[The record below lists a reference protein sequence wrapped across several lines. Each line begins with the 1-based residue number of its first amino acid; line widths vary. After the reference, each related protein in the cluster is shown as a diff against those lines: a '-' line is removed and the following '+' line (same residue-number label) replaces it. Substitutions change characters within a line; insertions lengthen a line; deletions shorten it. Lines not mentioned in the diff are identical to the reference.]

1 MRCYNTEAADRWA
14 SEQDDIEAM
23 EERRQERLNDKIDA
37 KDKTVL
43 EFLSDYFIDAISDEN
58 AEEKHEALK
67 RIFIQ
72 AYLNDPMDNDCQTIL
87 SIEKLDD
94 LMGSELDD

>member
-1 MRCYNTEAADRWA
+1 MRTQEEIQMRCYNTEAADRWA

-43 EFLSDYFIDAISDEN
+43 EFLSF
-58 AEEKHEALK
+58 
-67 RIFIQ
+67 RIVMSMTVFYHFYGKQNI
-72 AYLNDPMDNDCQTIL
+72 
-87 SIEKLDD
+87 
-94 LMGSELDD
+94 

>member
-1 MRCYNTEAADRWA
+1 MRCYNTEAADKWA
-14 SEQDDIEAM
+14 SDQDYFEEAQ
-23 EERRQERLNDKIDA
+23 ERRDERLHAKIED

-43 EFLSDYFIDAISDEN
+43 EFLSDHFIDAISDEN

-67 RIFIQ
+67 RIFIR
-72 AYLNDPMDNDCQTIL
+72 AYLEDPMDNDCQTIL